1 MLPSYLSAQS
11 LQQAERPL
19 QINCCPDVGGDDR
32 TIADFFIRL
41 LRPMGRAW
49 LGSARSGAL
58 GIDDASAHVASTFF
72 ITSVGSDAGDEG
84 SAGVAGAFAES
95 AGSDA
100 LVIDD
105 GPAHVAS
112 TSLIKSAG
120 SGVSA
125 MDRLVSRARS

>member
-1 MLPSYLSAQS
+1 M
-11 LQQAERPL
+11 
-19 QINCCPDVGGDDR
+19 
-32 TIADFFIRL
+32 
-41 LRPMGRAW
+41 

-84 SAGVAGAFAES
+84 SAGVAGAFAKS

-120 SGVSA
+120 SGGIGDGSVGVAGAFSISFKSA
-125 MDRLVSRARS
+125 